1 MHLLSVIRRDILS
14 KFAGEIFSRGLFLL
28 FFFYAGRKLGTT
40 DFGVLNVAL
49 STTYILG
56 VLFLDTGMNL
66 STIQFLVADP
76 GTRDKTASAVFTFKL
91 LAYPLMA
98 LTMWALSRAM
108 GNRLP
113 AFATLLLASFF
124 ALFTSLFEYLCSVTN
139 AYHRMDLEA
148 WLKIFNRICMILF
161 GFVALRLGHTVA
173 VLWAISIATFLAC
186 VLTLF
191 VLRRRLVSIYLFW
204 DSKIIAKVLK
214 AGLPIAGTLIVGT
227 IYLKW
232 DLLVLSYFKVG
243 KQEIGWYAGAFKI
256 VEAFSALPTLLGAA
270 LFPMILQLR
279 PENPAALD
287 RLLFA
292 STKAVLLFSIPVAA
306 TISLFSRQ
314 IISIV
319 YGPSYLPGAAALA
332 IIIWCIVPI
341 FLFFFLM
348 FVNVAAGHAKANLL
362 SACAALIAGLIVNV
376 ILVPRIGYL
385 GTAWAALIANS
396 SFAVLATWRVCT
408 LFREASIPPMLLKLF
423 IAGGLMVAVGS
434 LVPASI
440 LIQFGLGLLVFVTAL
455 IVTGSLGTDDL
466 SLVLRMFQARIQPQT
481 EGP

>member
-1 MHLLSVIRRDILS
+1 MHLLSVIRRDIFS
-14 KFAGEIFSRGLFLL
+14 KFAGEIFSRALFLL
-28 FFFYAGRKLGTT
+28 FFFYAGRKLGTA

-66 STIQFLVADP
+66 STIQFLIADEDP
-76 GTRDKTASAVFTFKL
+76 RDKTASAVFTFKL
-91 LAYPLMA
+91 LAYPLLV
-98 LTMWALSRAM
+98 LTLWTMTRAM

-113 AFATLLLASFF
+113 AFTILLLASFF
-124 ALFTSLFEYLCSVTN
+124 ALFTSLLEYLCSVTN

-148 WLKIFNRICMILF
+148 FLKVFNRVCMVLF
-161 GFVALRLGHTVA
+161 GFLALRRGHTTA
-173 VLWAISIATFLAC
+173 VLWAISTASFLAC
-186 VLTLF
+186 VLALL
-191 VLRRRLVSIYLFW
+191 VLRLRLVPIYLFW
-204 DSKIIAKVLK
+204 DPKIIAKVLK

-232 DLLVLSYFKVG
+232 DLLVLSYFNVG

-256 VEAFSALPTLLGAA
+256 VEAFAALPTLLGAA

-279 PENPAALD
+279 TENPAALD

-314 IISIV
+314 IMSIV
-319 YGPSYLPGAAALA
+319 YGPSYRPGAAVLA

-341 FLFFFLM
+341 FLFFYLM
-348 FVNVAAGHAKANLL
+348 FVNVAAGHARANML
-362 SACAALIAGLIVNV
+362 SASAALIAGLVANL

-385 GTAWAALIANS
+385 GVAWAALIANS
-396 SFAVLATWRVCT
+396 SFALLATWRVCT
-408 LFREASIPPMLLKLF
+408 LFRKASIPPMLLKLG
-423 IAGGLMVAVGS
+423 IAGGLMATVGS
-434 LVPASI
+434 LAPASI
-440 LIQFGLGLLVFVTAL
+440 LIQFGLGLLAYGVVL
-455 IVTGSLGTDDL
+455 IVTGSLGSEDL
-466 SLVLRMFQARIQPQT
+466 SLVLRMFQSRIQPQT
-481 EGP
+481 

>member
-1 MHLLSVIRRDILS
+1 MHLLSVIRRDIFS

-66 STIQFLVADP
+66 STLQFLVADP
-76 GTRDKTASAVFTFKL
+76 ETRDKTASAVFTFKL
-91 LAYPLMA
+91 LAYPLLV
-98 LTMWALSRAM
+98 LTMWAMSRAM

-113 AFATLLLASFF
+113 AFTILLLASFF
-124 ALFTSLFEYLCSVTN
+124 ALFTSLLEYLCSVTN
-139 AYHRMDLEA
+139 AFHRMDLEA
-148 WLKIFNRICMILF
+148 FLKVFNRFCMVLF
-161 GFVALRLGHTVA
+161 GFVALRLGHTA
-173 VLWAISIATFLAC
+173 TLLWAISTATFLAC
-186 VLTLF
+186 VLALF
-191 VLRRRLVSIYLFW
+191 VLRRRLVPIYLFW
-204 DSKIIAKVLK
+204 DPKIIAKVLK
-214 AGLPIAGTLIVGT
+214 AGLPIAGTIIVGT

-232 DLLVLSYFKVG
+232 DLLVLSYFNVG

-256 VEAFSALPTLLGAA
+256 VEAFAALPTLLGAA

-279 PENPAALD
+279 TENPAALD

-319 YGPSYLPGAAALA
+319 YGQTYLPGAAALA
-332 IIIWCIVPI
+332 IIIWCIIPI
-341 FLFFFLM
+341 FLFFYLM

-362 SACAALIAGLIVNV
+362 SASAALIAGLVANV

-385 GTAWAALIANS
+385 GAAWAALIANS
-396 SFAVLATWRVCT
+396 SFAALATWRVCT
-408 LFREASIPPMLLKLF
+408 LFRKASIPPMLLRLS
-423 IAGGLMVAVGS
+423 IAGGLMAAVGS
-434 LVPASI
+434 LAPTSV
-440 LIQFGLGLLVFVTAL
+440 LIQFGLGLLTYGIVL
-455 IVTGSLGTDDL
+455 IVTGSLGTEDL
-466 SLVLRMFQARIQPQT
+466 SLVLRMFQTRIQPQT
-481 EGP
+481 